1 MRYKVLVTGKNDSA
15 ITAFFEQISDDFVI
29 LSTST
34 RYEDIVGHIDY
45 FVPHVFVYCLHNEA
59 RQLWMFTEGGKSFH
73 MI

>member
-34 RYEDIVGHIDY
+34 RYEDIVGAGQHRADAQY
-45 FVPHVFVYCLHNEA
+45 
-59 RQLWMFTEGGKSFH
+59 QLQAAAF
-73 MI
+73 